1 MQLNEISMLLL
12 QKLKE
17 DSQHTGQELL
27 TSIAAEINHPQADVV
42 LEGGRVLMEELRN
55 KQIILGTHP

>member
-1 MQLNEISMLLL
+1 MLLL